1 MTMAT
6 QFGGVSSGELR
17 QFVERIEN
25 LETEKAQLMELIR
38 EVFAEAKS
46 SGFDIK
52 VLREIIKQRKMKSED
67 RNEHEELL
75 DLYKHAL
82 GMIPSSNSNEPEV
95 IAKTT

>member
-95 IAKTT
+95 IAKTA